1 MIAMPDAHAL
11 LGPSGAHRWLVCTPS
26 ARLEESLEDKGS
38 TYAEEGTLAHRMGEL
53 LLRERF
59 EGADITA
66 DLDLVMAHPLYTAAM
81 GEHMDDYR
89 AFVEE
94 RMAEALTRCPDPR
107 IFIEQQVDL
116 SAYAPESFGTTDC
129 AIVADGILDVIDL
142 KYGASVPVSA
152 ENNPQMKMYG
162 LGSLLALGWAYD
174 VDAVQMTIFQ
184 PRIGGVNCATIRA
197 SALMEWAEN
206 ELRPAAAQAWE
217 GAGEFCPG
225 DHQCK
230 WCKVGATCRARAE
243 YQLEL
248 ARHEFQD
255 AALMSVED
263 IAEVLERLPGFQAW
277 LKQVNDYA
285 LDQAVNHGTHF
296 PGFKLVEGLSRRKYM
311 DEDKIAKALKAVG
324 YKVTDIY
331 KPKELLGLTAMEKLV
346 GGKRFGELAGAYIE
360 KPAGAPTLV
369 TESDKRPPL
378 NTAAQAAA
386 DFADADTLMPA
397 T

>member
-1 MIAMPDAHAL
+1 MIAMPNAHAL
-11 LGPSGAHRWLVCTPS
+11 LGPSGAHRWLVCTRS

-38 TYAEEGTLAHRMGEL
+38 TYAQEGTLAHRMGEL

-59 EGADITA
+59 EGADVDA
-66 DLDLVMAHPLYTAAM
+66 DLAEVMAHPLYSHAM
-81 GEHMDDYR
+81 GEHMDDYLT
-89 AFVEE
+89 FVEE
-94 RMAEALTRCPDPR
+94 RMAEAKTHCPDPR

-116 SAYAPESFGTTDC
+116 SAYAPESFGTADC
-129 AIVADGILDVIDL
+129 IIIADGLMDVIDL
-142 KYGASVPVSA
+142 KYGAGQPVSA

-174 VDAVQMTIFQ
+174 VAAVQMTIFQ
-184 PRIGGVNCATIRA
+184 PRIGGANCATIRA
-197 SALMEWAEN
+197 AALMEWAEN
-206 ELRPAAAQAWE
+206 ELRPLAAKAWE
-217 GAGEFCPG
+217 GAGDFCPG

-255 AALMSVED
+255 PALLTVAD
-263 IAEVLERLPGFQAW
+263 IAGVLERLPGFQAW
-277 LKQVNDYA
+277 LKLVNDYA

-296 PGFKLVEGLSRRKYM
+296 PGFKLVEGTSRRKYT
-311 DEDKIAKALKAVG
+311 DEGKIAKALKAVG
-324 YKVTDIY
+324 YKLADIY

-346 GGKRFGELAGAYIE
+346 GAKRFGELAGAYIE

-369 TESDKRPPL
+369 TEKDKRPPL

-386 DFADADTLMPA
+386 DFKEDL
-397 T
+397 